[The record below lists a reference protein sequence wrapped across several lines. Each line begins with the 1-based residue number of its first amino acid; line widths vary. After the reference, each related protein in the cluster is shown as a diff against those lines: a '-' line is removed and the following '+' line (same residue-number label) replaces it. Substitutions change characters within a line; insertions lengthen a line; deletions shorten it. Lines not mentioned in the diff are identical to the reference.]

1 MVPLQAPR
9 AGLTSAR
16 RHSSLPR
23 GHEKL
28 RARSPSPP
36 PGAVRPSARD
46 RLCGSVRLRM
56 DRWRKLQYPGL
67 AATLVFYI
75 AHVLQ
80 LGGRLQD
87 DAFISFRYARNLATG
102 AGLVWNVGERVEG
115 YTNFL
120 WTLLL
125 AIPFVSSKAAEPVL
139 FARVLSIAGG
149 AAAIVGSFLLV
160 RRLAPKSALLPLVPP
175 LLLAGNWSFAI
186 NTMSGLET
194 VFLAGLTTMA
204 VWLLVV
210 EAEDLRYRGSS
221 VLFALA
227 ALTRPEAI
235 GLFVGMLGLV
245 AWPLPHPYRPEAR
258 RYLARLTGPFAAIV
272 GLHIAF
278 RLAYY
283 GHFVP
288 NTFVAKFGVPLP
300 AGLPS
305 RGEYLSRFLLDGLD
319 PFVVFT
325 ALAGLFVVARLRDPA
340 ARIVSAAGVFGFVN
354 VAVSGADF
362 MIGFRY
368 LVPYLPVM
376 YVAAALGGGWVV
388 ERFSAA
394 PKGVKRERESPKG
407 FWVEGALLVLAVAEA
422 GRGYAHSRDRLHAF
436 EELRLRVSIDT
447 GDALGRWL
455 GEHLPAGT
463 RVATVDIGAIGF
475 ASNLPVLDL
484 SGLTDP
490 AIARLP
496 GDILDRRLD
505 LDALFQRDIGAFVLV
520 SRAPGPPGARGPVSA
535 YWPPGSSRALLSDPR
550 MREGYAFTARYP
562 SYVRLERLAD
572 GSWRPLGGGARAA
585 EERDNSYFLELY
597 LRRDIAAGL
606 AGDPPGQVP

>member
-1 MVPLQAPR
+1 
-9 AGLTSAR
+9 
-16 RHSSLPR
+16 
-23 GHEKL
+23 
-28 RARSPSPP
+28 
-36 PGAVRPSARD
+36 
-46 RLCGSVRLRM
+46 M
-56 DRWRKLQYPGL
+56 DRRRKLQYSGL
-67 AATLVFYI
+67 AATLVFYL
-75 AHVLQ
+75 AHVLL

-125 AIPFVSSKAAEPVL
+125 AIPFVFSKSAEPVL
-139 FARVLSIAGG
+139 FARVLSVGGG
-149 AAAIVGSFLLV
+149 AAAMIGSFLLV
-160 RRLAPKSALLPLVPP
+160 RRLAPRSALFPLLPP

-194 VFLAGLTTMA
+194 VFLAGLVTVA

-210 EAEDLRYRGSS
+210 ETGDLRYRGSS
-221 VLFALA
+221 VIFALA

-245 AWPLPHPYRPEAR
+245 AWPLPYPYRPQAR
-258 RYLARLTGPFAAIV
+258 RYLSRLTWPFAAIV
-272 GLHIAF
+272 GLHLVF
-278 RLAYY
+278 RLGYY
-283 GHFVP
+283 GRLVP

-300 AGLPS
+300 AGLPT
-305 RGEYLSRFLLDGLD
+305 RGEYLSGFVLEGLD
-319 PFVVFT
+319 PFVVFA
-325 ALAGLFVVARLRDPA
+325 ALAGLFVIARVRDPA
-340 ARIVSAAGVFGFVN
+340 ARLVSAAAVFGLVN

-376 YVAAALGGGWVV
+376 YVAAALGGGWIV
-388 ERFSAA
+388 ERFLSA
-394 PKGVKRERESPKG
+394 PKGEGERESPRG
-407 FWVEGALLVLAVAEA
+407 SWVEGALLVLAVAEA

-436 EELRLRVSIDT
+436 EELRRRVALDT

-463 RVATVDIGAIGF
+463 RVATVDIGALGF

-520 SRAPGPPGARGPVSA
+520 SRAPGPAGARGPVSA

-550 MREGYAFTARYP
+550 MKEGYSFTARYP

-572 GSWRPLGGGARAA
+572 GSWRPLEGGARASQ
-585 EERDNSYFLELY
+585 ERESSYFLELF
-597 LRRDIAAGL
+597 LRNDIAAGL
-606 AGDPPGQVP
+606 AGAPPGQVP